1 MMCAGMRRALA
12 LSFLGALGAAV
23 GLAPSLESPSARVAS
38 VWNGDLYV
46 VNADG
51 TGQARLTRHPAE
63 EFDPAWS
70 PDGTKIAFSRFTGRR
85 YQIFVMEAD
94 GSNASQLTFGEGS
107 ASDATWSP
115 DGTRIAFTRCR
126 STCDVY
132 VVNADGAGERRLTH
146 GEQPGEES
154 PTWSPDGRRIAFVD
168 INGLFAMDAGGGP
181 WQRLTD
187 GPADDAH
194 PAWSPVAS
202 VIAFDGSR
210 GLFDGD
216 IYVVSS
222 NGGEPANLTESLPL
236 DSSPSWSPDG
246 RRIAFMRMQNKRMR
260 ARLWVMNADGS
271 GQTNL
276 HAIGDEYSRPSWSP
290 DGTKLVYSWL
300 TRCLVPK
307 LAGTQLQEARSRIR
321 SASCSVGQVR
331 YSRSGR
337 PEGTVL
343 VQKPRAGSERRVGT
357 KISLLVSAGRPSPRP
372 RGSRVPAR
380 LPRQRGGAL
389 ARRSPRV

>member
-1 MMCAGMRRALA
+1 MRRALA
-12 LSFLGALGAAV
+12 LALLGALGAAL
-23 GLAPSLESPSARVAS
+23 GLAPSLESSSAQPASRRGS

-51 TGQARLTRHPAE
+51 GGQTRLTRHPAE

-70 PDGTKIAFSRFTGRR
+70 PDGAKIAFSRFAGRR
-85 YQIFVMEAD
+85 YQIFVMDAD
-94 GSNASQLTFGEGS
+94 GSDATQLTHGDGS
-107 ASDATWSP
+107 ASDAAWSP

-126 STCDVY
+126 RTCDVY
-132 VVNADGAGERRLTH
+132 VINADGMGERRLTN

-168 INGLFAMDAGGGP
+168 INGLFVMDAEGGA
-181 WQRLTD
+181 WQPLTN
-187 GPADDAH
+187 GPADDAN
-194 PAWSPVAS
+194 PAWSPTAP

-216 IYVVSS
+216 IYVVGAD
-222 NGGEPANLTESLPL
+222 GGEPANVTESLAL
-236 DSSPSWSPDG
+236 DSSPSWSADG
-246 RRIAFMRMQNKRMR
+246 RRIAFMRRQNKRMR

-271 GQTNL
+271 AQKNL

-307 LAGTQLQEARSRIR
+307 LAGKQLQEARRRIR
-321 SASCSVGQVR
+321 TASCSLGRVR
-331 YSRSGR
+331 YSRSARRG
-337 PEGTVL
+337 GTVL
-343 VQKPRAGSERRVGT
+343 IQKPQARSEHRVGT
-357 KISLLVSAGRPSPRP
+357 KISLVVSSGR
-372 RGSRVPAR
+372 
-380 LPRQRGGAL
+380 
-389 ARRSPRV
+389 